1 MIAITK
7 FKTHDGVEFD
17 TEEKAAAHEHLCQQ
31 VRAAMI
37 PLDIPAPL
45 LKRVRDG
52 EGWYQHDIETVYA
65 VREAILALARPRY
78 AKSYLVFNAH
88 GRTVHPLSSIGRILS
103 DCDRSDPIGKAWS
116 RFASIDATGREHQQC
131 YFAYTAGPST
141 DHVCLNP

>member
-7 FKTHDGVEFD
+7 FKTDDGTEFSS
-17 TEEKAAAHEHLCQQ
+17 EEKAVAHERLCQQ
-31 VRAAMI
+31 VRDAMR

-45 LKRVRDG
+45 LKRVSDG

-65 VREAILALARPRY
+65 VREAILALARPKY
-78 AKSYLVFNAH
+78 AKNYPVFNAN

-103 DCDRSDPIGKAWS
+103 DCDRHDPIGNAWS
-116 RFASIDATGREHQQC
+116 RFANIDATGREHQQC
-131 YFAYTAGPST
+131 YFAYTAGPSV